1 MVEMVKFRNVLTHFY
16 MKVDMQRVYAYLLY
30 AYLQNDLGLFETF
43 HRMVRG
49 LLPSE

>member
-16 MKVDMQRVYAYLLY
+16 MKVDMQRVYAYL
-30 AYLQNDLGLFETF
+30 QNDLGVFETF